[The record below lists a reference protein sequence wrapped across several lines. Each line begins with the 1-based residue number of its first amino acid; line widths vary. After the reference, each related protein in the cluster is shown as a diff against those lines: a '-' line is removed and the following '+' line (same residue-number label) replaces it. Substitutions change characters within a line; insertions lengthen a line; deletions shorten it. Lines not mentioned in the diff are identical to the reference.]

1 MSLKQEFC
9 NVNSVSF
16 RILAK
21 WGTAVLCF
29 MQMWYVSLEY
39 YRHWTVIGPSSR
51 VMVIFYLALYP
62 LIWLHLTK
70 KNANPLL
77 GAILVYCALGT
88 AALLIF
94 PTAP

>member
-1 MSLKQEFC
+1 
-9 NVNSVSF
+9 
-16 RILAK
+16 
-21 WGTAVLCF
+21 
-29 MQMWYVSLEY
+29 
-39 YRHWTVIGPSSR
+39 
-51 VMVIFYLALYP
+51 MVIFYLALYP
-62 LIWLHLTK
+62 VIWLHLTK